1 MKNYQTPALYACK
14 VSLCAT
20 ALLALRF
27 VPVLSAQQTPTPAE
41 VAQAG
46 AADDIVKL
54 DVFNVSG
61 KIDSYHEETSSMAS
75 KVPTSLKELPLS
87 LEILN
92 ASSISD
98 HNAVTLTD
106 LFNYVV
112 GATSSQNAINGFSFR
127 GFPNTGS
134 YTQNI
139 QFDGLMGATLKKAG
153 ASATN
158 VDSLEFL
165 KGPNGVLYGQMNPGG
180 LLNIITKDPKEI
192 SQTTFR
198 FTVASFAGAFDTIG
212 SKFTETASLDTTGAV
227 GNSKH
232 MFFRMIIDI
241 ANAPT
246 SRPGNTDHTISFFPS
261 ITYKWSKDTYLKV
274 KVESAS
280 DFRRQDDG
288 IIPIFTNGTAYGT
301 NAKYYTAPL
310 NTVYNDS
317 TDKATDRGEAL
328 SINFN
333 SKLADSWV
341 LRFQTRSVWH
351 LDVVREFTVN
361 NANVF
366 SPTAKFGSPNSL
378 LRRQYNYVKNG
389 HRYNYGDLN
398 LLHTFG
404 NQNYKDT
411 VIAGLGGG
419 GEFFGNS
426 RLAFGPNTL
435 TTQTL
440 ALVNPVLNQYS
451 YPADGTGVTNQL
463 TNQTAFG
470 EYISDQLAIG
480 DKLHISAGL
489 RHDMQ
494 KIDGLNTLQPG
505 LTLFRNKLLAYT
517 KQFGVVYDVTS
528 NISPYASYSQSI
540 KPQTNIAF
548 DNTGNSSFPPETGK
562 QIEGGIKFENTAKT
576 MDMTVA
582 VYDIKRS
589 NVVVASGTTF
599 TVATGNAQVG
609 QAISRLD
616 GGQESKGY
624 EFEARWQPVTNWQ
637 VQLGYAYSK
646 ATISASL
653 TNPATIGLDLANAPR
668 KSGNLWTRYNLPKG
682 ALQGLGIGGGLIYVG
697 QAWAGDPTTTV
708 YYNLSGYVRADTAI
722 YYKWKKYDLSLNVQ
736 NLFDRR
742 YISGAQSAL
751 TLNAG
756 EERKLTFSM
765 TTHF

>member
-1 MKNYQTPALYACK
+1 MKTPN
-14 VSLCAT
+14 T
-20 ALLALRF
+20 
-27 VPVLSAQQTPTPAE
+27 PVLIARKVALCLAVFATHLAPVVKAQTPTPAE
-41 VAQAG
+41 VTQA
-46 AADDIVKL
+46 AADDIVKM
-54 DVFNVSG
+54 DAFSVGG
-61 KIDSYHEETSSMAS
+61 KIDSYHEESSSMAS

-92 ASSISD
+92 ASSIND
-98 HNAVTLTD
+98 HSAVTLTD
-106 LFNYVV
+106 LFGYVV
-112 GATSSQNAINGFSFR
+112 GATSSQAAINGFSFR

-153 ASATN
+153 ASAAN

-192 SQTTFR
+192 RQTVFR
-198 FTVASFAGAFDTIG
+198 FTVATFAGAFDTFG
-212 SKFTETASLDTTGAV
+212 SKFTETASIDTTGPV

-232 MFFRMIIDI
+232 LFFRLI
-241 ANAPT
+241 ADVEQSPT
-246 SRPGNTDHTISFFPS
+246 SRPGNTDHNVSIFPS
-261 ITYKWSKDTYLKV
+261 ITYKWNKETYLKV

-288 IIPIFTNGTAYGT
+288 IIPIFTNGTAFGS
-301 NAKYYTAPL
+301 NAKYYTAPF
-310 NTVYNDS
+310 NTVYND
-317 TDKATDRGEAL
+317 TVDKATDRGEAISL
-328 SINFN
+328 NFN
-333 SKLADSWV
+333 SKLADGWL

-398 LLHTFG
+398 LLHSFG
-404 NQNYKDT
+404 NQNYKNT

-440 ALVNPVLNQYS
+440 ALVNPVLNQYL
-451 YPADGTGVTNQL
+451 YPVDGTGVTNQL
-463 TNQTAFG
+463 TNQTALG
-470 EYISDQLAIG
+470 EYLSDQLAIG
-480 DKLHISAGL
+480 DKLHISAGM

-494 KIDGLNTLQPG
+494 KVHGLNTLQPG
-505 LTLFRNKLLAYT
+505 LTLFQNKLSAYT
-517 KQFGVVYDVTS
+517 KQFGVVYDITS

-548 DNTGNSSFPPETGK
+548 DNTGNSSFPPESGK
-562 QIEGGIKFENTAKT
+562 QVEGGIKFENSAKT
-576 MDMTVA
+576 LDVTVA
-582 VYDIKRS
+582 IYDIKRS

-599 TVATGNAQVG
+599 TVATGNALVG

-624 EFEARWQPVTNWQ
+624 EFETRWQPVTNWQ

-646 ATISASL
+646 AVISASL

-668 KSGNLWTRYNLPKG
+668 KSGNLWTRYNFPKG
-682 ALQGLGIGGGLIYVG
+682 VFQGLGVGGGLIYVG

-708 YYNLSGYVRADTAI
+708 YYNLSGYVRADSAV
-722 YYKWKKYDLSLNVQ
+722 YYKWKRYDVALNIQ
-736 NLFDRR
+736 NIFDRR

-751 TLNAG
+751 TLNVG
-756 EERKLTFSM
+756 EERKFTLSM
-765 TTHF
+765 STHF